1 MPYWLEIENPD
12 QPLPVG
18 PYLLTQK
25 HSHVHE
31 PGAQQEGKQ
40 GLHSVAGTSRGSQS
54 QASEVCG
61 TILPLGSQCVGHIA
75 LDEQCGLHTAEA
87 WMPTA
92 WAPETT
98 LWDMSRP

>member
-61 TILPLGSQCVGHIA
+61 TIL
-75 LDEQCGLHTAEA
+75 HTAEA